1 MIFSNR
7 SLSAKRGRDFFP
19 GAEYCEIL
27 AEYFQ
32 IVAEYFST
40 FDLWS
45 LATEG
50 TQEVGPF
57 RAKLHEIRAYLME
70 IEPNLVEFRAKPMEI
85 FS

>member
-1 MIFSNR
+1 
-7 SLSAKRGRDFFP
+7 
-19 GAEYCEIL
+19 
-27 AEYFQ
+27 
-32 IVAEYFST
+32 VAEYFST

-70 IEPNLVEFRAKPMEI
+70 IEPNLVEFRAKLAAFFLHYFLLI
-85 FS
+85 TTNRK